1 MPASSKVLRARIKS
15 VKNTRKITKAMEL
28 VAASKMRKAVTLALK
43 TRDYANSLQ
52 TLVKTLAELGG
63 ELTALTT
70 TPAKAR
76 KNLAVVLSADRGLA
90 GGLNV
95 NLARYALKVM
105 QSDTGLESWEVI
117 GVGKKGSDLIARAG
131 VNLIA
136 KFPALTTKSTPEEIY
151 PIAKEIS
158 RLFLSGDYQ
167 TVTVFY
173 TEYRS
178 GLSQIPSSNQ
188 LLPLRINLDH
198 QTTAITA
205 ITAITST
212 HATHMPILE
221 PSASALLA
229 ELAPLLVEDRLW
241 HLLLEAAASEQAA
254 RMMAMRNATD
264 AANEM
269 AQSLSFS
276 YNQAR
281 QASITQEIAEISGGK
296 AALEAV

>member
-1 MPASSKVLRARIKS
+1 
-15 VKNTRKITKAMEL
+15 MEL
-28 VAASKMRKAVTLALK
+28 VAASKMRKAVILALK

-52 TLVKTLAELGG
+52 ALVKTLAELGG

-105 QSDTGLESWEVI
+105 QSDTGLKSWEVI

-173 TEYRS
+173 TEYKS
-178 GLSQIPSSNQ
+178 GLSQIPNSNQ

-205 ITAITST
+205 ITST
-212 HATHMPILE
+212 HTTTMPILE

>member
-28 VAASKMRKAVTLALK
+28 VAASKMRKAVILALK

-52 TLVKTLAELGG
+52 ALVKTLAELGG

-105 QSDTGLESWEVI
+105 QSDTGLKSWEVI

-173 TEYRS
+173 TEYKS
-178 GLSQIPSSNQ
+178 GLSQIPNSNQ

-205 ITAITST
+205 ITST
-212 HATHMPILE
+212 HTTTMPILE